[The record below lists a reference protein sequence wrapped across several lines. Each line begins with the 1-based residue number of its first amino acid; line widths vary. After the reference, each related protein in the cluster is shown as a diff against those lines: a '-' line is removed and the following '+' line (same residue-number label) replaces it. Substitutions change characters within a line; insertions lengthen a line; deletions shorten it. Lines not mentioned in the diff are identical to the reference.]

1 MPAGKER
8 VSEIVDYSILHGDDE
23 TCKTFSIQRTAL
35 DRYKRTYREH
45 FGESADLLM
54 KLKKQ
59 YTPEELKLLAEGVR
73 PKISKNISYDFSGDT
88 LTLLIMTDTHWGS
101 LYSDES
107 RAYAAFNEAEK
118 EGADTLIHL
127 GDVTEGMSGRPN
139 SVLEMSAIGY
149 KKQRD
154 ESIRIQKQWTKKSYY
169 LSGNHDDFLNTK
181 MGAGVAI
188 VEDICKEIPNATYV
202 GQDSGTIEL
211 PCGVKIGLFHGN
223 DCASS
228 YALSY
233 RLQRH
238 INGMS
243 PQNKPHV
250 YLTGHDHKAFSM
262 FYRNVHAL
270 ACGCIQD
277 QTPWMAGKG
286 IQAMPGFYIVKMC
299 VQGPEVKWFQPR
311 FYPFY
316 Q

>member
-8 VSEIVDYSILHGDDE
+8 TAEVVDYAILHGDDE
-23 TCKTFSIQRTAL
+23 TCKIFNINRATL
-35 DRYKRTYREH
+35 DRYKRIYKEH

-59 YTPEELKLLAEGVR
+59 YTMDELKMLAEGIR
-73 PKISKNISYDFSGDT
+73 PKVSKNIVYDFSGDIFT
-88 LTLLIMTDTHWGS
+88 ALVLTDTHWGS
-101 LYSDES
+101 NYSDEN
-107 RAYAAFNEAEK
+107 RVYAAFEEGEK
-118 EGADTLIHL
+118 QKADCLFHI

-139 SVLEMSAIGY
+139 SVLEMNAIGY

-154 ESIRIQKQWTKKSYY
+154 ESIRIMSKWSRPAYY
-169 LSGNHDDFLNTK
+169 IAGNHDDFLNTK
-181 MGAGVAI
+181 MGAGVSI
-188 VEDICKEIPNATYV
+188 VEDICKEIPQAVYV
-202 GQDSGTIEL
+202 GQDSGTVEIK
-211 PCGVKIGLFHGN
+211 GVKIGLFHGN
-223 DCASS
+223 DSASS

-238 INGMS
+238 INGMA
-243 PQNKPHV
+243 PQGKPQI
-250 YLTGHDHKAFSM
+250 YFTGHDHKAFYM

-286 IQAMPGFYIVKMC
+286 IPSMPGFYIVKMC
-299 VQGPEVKWFQPR
+299 LGGGEVKWFEPR

-316 Q
+316 K